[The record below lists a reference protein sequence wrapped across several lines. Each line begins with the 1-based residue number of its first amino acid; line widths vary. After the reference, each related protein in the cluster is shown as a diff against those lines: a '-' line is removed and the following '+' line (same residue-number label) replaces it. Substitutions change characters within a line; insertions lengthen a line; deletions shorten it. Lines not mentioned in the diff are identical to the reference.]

1 MTNAAIYNK
10 DESYNLF
17 PLTFLY
23 RLLGVMA
30 CLVYRYVE
38 QRYPESISNVTT
50 LANLANIRTV
60 LIDSRVAGS
69 SKQERDGQTS
79 K

>member
-1 MTNAAIYNK
+1 MRSRARTRNPEIDNQLTSPAVSKVTVTNAAIYNK

-30 CLVYRYVE
+30 CLVHRYVE
-38 QRYPESISNVTT
+38 QRYPESISNVT
-50 LANLANIRTV
+50 
-60 LIDSRVAGS
+60 
-69 SKQERDGQTS
+69 
-79 K
+79 